1 MTHQAPIPDGTASS
15 IPGDIQPELV
25 IVKDTQ
31 GRIVFANQAA
41 ARCLGVT
48 DPAQLLGR
56 TEQEFHPDPDTQAR
70 LAEEQASLRSGLA
83 IAGRDIRLPGCD
95 GRPVT
100 VRLSSTPLRDAH
112 GQITGL
118 ISLGQETAA
127 PANPPFSLLT
137 LDSTHAAALDLL
149 PVLLFEI
156 DRDATIVNYR
166 ASHTESLYIAPQ
178 NFLSKQLRDV
188 LPAAASAAIPE
199 ALEKARSTG
208 QHASIVY
215 PLSTPS
221 GDRWY
226 EAIIAPRQDTPQGE
240 ERFVAL
246 IHDITARKQVEVR
259 LREMLAR
266 ELEQRMRA
274 ETLTGLVLTLTAHS
288 TLNDVLAEILDQ
300 MHALIAHDIAKVSL
314 LQGQIIKVARWSFAS
329 GSPVRL
335 PPENE
340 QYPLGFLPIEAEI
353 IQTCTPVVIA
363 DAREEPR
370 WVWLDGQDWI
380 RSYMALPI
388 QSQGRVIG
396 LMSMLGSQPGLFDAA
411 DIEHLQPFVSAA
423 AIAIENAQLHES
435 ARQEIARR
443 EQAERALRQ
452 AYDQLENQVQA
463 RTFELANAN
472 NVLQAQMAERERIE
486 RALRE
491 SEELYR
497 AAVQQSHDAIYLMED
512 RRVILVNQAFERIF
526 GFSAEEVTSPEF
538 EAVNLAAPEHRASL
552 LARSEA
558 RTGGWPPASRY
569 EIRAM
574 KKNGQTFEAEVHVTQ
589 IELGGRTLRQGIL
602 RDITERKQALQALHE
617 SEDRFRS
624 AFNNTPIGMA
634 ILDLD
639 GRCIQVNSAMC
650 QILGYTEA
658 EIKTLDFRQLAI
670 PGEHDT
676 VVDYWQ
682 QIRQGTL
689 DAYRQEG
696 QYLHKAGHIV
706 WALTSASAVHD
717 DRGQPL
723 HVIVQLNDITS
734 RIQAE
739 ENLEQLLE
747 TLQQRNRQLITAAEV
762 SKWANANL
770 DQQTLIERVVDL
782 IRDGFNFYY
791 VGLFLCDEAREF
803 AVLRAGT
810 GEAGRRMLIAGH
822 KLDIGGE
829 SMIGQCVRHA
839 LPRIA
844 LKAREEPIRFDN
856 PLLPGTRSEMA
867 LPLNTLTGC
876 IGALTVHSAQEA
888 AFTEEDVTIL
898 QSMVDQVA
906 IAIEN
911 ARLYRAAQ
919 DEIVRRQAIE
929 AEIIQLN
936 ASLERRVRERT
947 AELEAANRELETFS
961 YSVSHDLR
969 APLRS
974 INGFSQALLEDYGD
988 LLPVEGQDYLKRVR
1002 AASQRMSQLI
1012 DDILDLSRVTR
1023 AEMQRETVSLS
1034 TLAQAIAAELL
1045 ANQPER
1051 RVEFVIQPGLE
1062 AYADPQLLQIVL
1074 ENLLSN
1080 AWKFTSKHAQA
1091 HIEFGQTRVDG
1102 VPAYFVRDDGAGF
1115 DRTYASKMF
1124 MPFQRLHAVTEFEG
1138 NGIGLATVQR
1148 IIHRHGGRVW
1158 AEGAVERGATFYFT
1172 LI

>member
-1 MTHQAPIPDGTASS
+1 
-15 IPGDIQPELV
+15 
-25 IVKDTQ
+25 
-31 GRIVFANQAA
+31 
-41 ARCLGVT
+41 
-48 DPAQLLGR
+48 
-56 TEQEFHPDPDTQAR
+56 
-70 LAEEQASLRSGLA
+70 
-83 IAGRDIRLPGCD
+83 
-95 GRPVT
+95 
-100 VRLSSTPLRDAH
+100 
-112 GQITGL
+112 
-118 ISLGQETAA
+118 
-127 PANPPFSLLT
+127 
-137 LDSTHAAALDLL
+137 
-149 PVLLFEI
+149 
-156 DRDATIVNYR
+156 
-166 ASHTESLYIAPQ
+166 
-178 NFLSKQLRDV
+178 
-188 LPAAASAAIPE
+188 
-199 ALEKARSTG
+199 
-208 QHASIVY
+208 
-215 PLSTPS
+215 
-221 GDRWY
+221 
-226 EAIIAPRQDTPQGE
+226 
-240 ERFVAL
+240 
-246 IHDITARKQVEVR
+246 
-259 LREMLAR
+259 
-266 ELEQRMRA
+266 
-274 ETLTGLVLTLTAHS
+274 
-288 TLNDVLAEILDQ
+288 
-300 MHALIAHDIAKVSL
+300 
-314 LQGQIIKVARWSFAS
+314 
-329 GSPVRL
+329 
-335 PPENE
+335 
-340 QYPLGFLPIEAEI
+340 
-353 IQTCTPVVIA
+353 
-363 DAREEPR
+363 
-370 WVWLDGQDWI
+370 
-380 RSYMALPI
+380 
-388 QSQGRVIG
+388 
-396 LMSMLGSQPGLFDAA
+396 
-411 DIEHLQPFVSAA
+411 LQPFVSAA

-452 AYDQLENQVQA
+452 AYDQLESQIQA
-463 RTFELANAN
+463 GTYDLANAN
-472 NVLQAQMAERERIE
+472 NVLQAQVTERERIE

-497 AAVQQSHDAIYLMED
+497 AAVQQSNDAIYLLDEKNL
-512 RRVILVNQAFERIF
+512 ILVNQAFERTF
-526 GFSAEEVTSPEF
+526 GYSSAEVAPPEF
-538 EAVNLAAPEHRASL
+538 ELINLVAPEHRPMMM
-552 LARSEA
+552 A
-558 RTGGWPPASRY
+558 RTEVYQSGQIPISRY
-569 EIRAM
+569 EFQAL
-574 KKNGQTFEAEVHVTQ
+574 KKNGQTFEAEVNITQ

-617 SEDRFRS
+617 SEERFRS

-676 VVDYWQ
+676 VVHYWQ
-682 QIRQGTL
+682 QIRQGAL

-762 SKWANANL
+762 SKWASANL

-810 GEAGRRMLIAGH
+810 GEAGRRMLTAGH

-839 LPRIA
+839 HPRIA

-867 LPLNTLTGC
+867 LPLNTLTGG
-876 IGALTVHSAQEA
+876 IGARTVHSAQEA

-936 ASLERRVRERT
+936 ESLERRVRERT

-988 LLPVEGQDYLKRVR
+988 QLPLDGQDYLKRVR

-1034 TLAQAIAAELL
+1034 TLAQAIAAELH

-1051 RVEFVIQPGLE
+1051 QAEFAIQPGLE

-1074 ENLLSN
+1074 ENLLGN

-1091 HIEFGQTRVDG
+1091 RIEFGQTRVDG

-1115 DRTYASKMF
+1115 DKTYASKMF